1 MDLAGIGDGGD
12 LEVARDD
19 GPVAEDAA
27 QEGLLDLDRPHLR
40 EPDGGGMTA
49 ERPVDDEELLAGEND
64 AGVIPAPDGG
74 NGPDG
79 GDAEEEGACGGDRP
93 AAEKGRAAEQGDD
106 ESAPERADEH
116 DAVAPRVE
124 VDPLVHGF
132 ACFAARRQT
141 PRMSGTARRAA
152 TATLVALSIVVAAL
166 ALWKIKA
173 VIALLFLGFI
183 VAAAMRPG
191 VEWLHRRAH
200 IPRSAGV
207 LIHYLAL
214 LGAIALILWL
224 IVPRALSQVEQAIG
238 TVPTTKTQLQH
249 QTKQSTGIKHDIL
262 AAVQKRLK
270 KLPSIGDVLHPLV
283 SATKTAFEVVIGIFF
298 MFAVGAYWIF
308 ERDRAIALVQS
319 MLPRRHRR
327 VTRDTWV
334 LIDQKLGGFVRG
346 ELLLVV
352 FVAVVLS
359 FAFWLD
365 HEPYWLLIGTAAGIF
380 EVVPVIGPLLIGIL
394 AIGVGLTADWQTA
407 LGAGIAVLVLRQL
420 EDLFV
425 APRVLGHAV
434 GLSPLVVL
442 VSVTAIGILLG
453 GFYVLLAIPIAAVL
467 STLVDV
473 VLRDVDPAEEDVPP
487 LLFPAAK
494 D

>member
-1 MDLAGIGDGGD
+1 
-12 LEVARDD
+12 
-19 GPVAEDAA
+19 
-27 QEGLLDLDRPHLR
+27 
-40 EPDGGGMTA
+40 
-49 ERPVDDEELLAGEND
+49 
-64 AGVIPAPDGG
+64 
-74 NGPDG
+74 
-79 GDAEEEGACGGDRP
+79 
-93 AAEKGRAAEQGDD
+93 
-106 ESAPERADEH
+106 
-116 DAVAPRVE
+116 
-124 VDPLVHGF
+124 
-132 ACFAARRQT
+132 
-141 PRMSGTARRAA
+141 MSGTARRAA
-152 TATLVALSIVVAAL
+152 TATLVGLSIVVAAL

-191 VEWLHRRAH
+191 VEWLNRRAR
-200 IPRSAGV
+200 IPRSAGI
-207 LIHYLAL
+207 LLHYFAL
-214 LGAIALILWL
+214 LGAIGLVLWL

-238 TVPTTKTQLQH
+238 NVPTTSSQLQH
-249 QTKQSTGIKHDIL
+249 QANHSTGIKHEIL
-262 AAVQKRLK
+262 VAVQKRLQ
-270 KLPSIGDVLHPLV
+270 KLPSVGNVVHPVV
-283 SATKTAFEVVIGIFF
+283 SATKTAFEILIGIFF

-308 ERDRAIALVQS
+308 ERDRAIGLVQS
-319 MLPRRHRR
+319 MLPPQHRR

-352 FVAVVLS
+352 FVSVVLS

-365 HEPYWLLIGTAAGIF
+365 EEPYWLLIGTVAGVF
-380 EVVPVIGPLLIGIL
+380 ELVPVIGPLVIGIL
-394 AIGVGLTADWQTA
+394 AIGVGFTAGWQTA

-442 VSVTAIGILLG
+442 VSVTAIGILFG

-473 VLRDVDPAEEDVPP
+473 VVRDVDPAEEEVPP

>member
-1 MDLAGIGDGGD
+1 
-12 LEVARDD
+12 
-19 GPVAEDAA
+19 
-27 QEGLLDLDRPHLR
+27 
-40 EPDGGGMTA
+40 
-49 ERPVDDEELLAGEND
+49 
-64 AGVIPAPDGG
+64 
-74 NGPDG
+74 
-79 GDAEEEGACGGDRP
+79 
-93 AAEKGRAAEQGDD
+93 
-106 ESAPERADEH
+106 
-116 DAVAPRVE
+116 
-124 VDPLVHGF
+124 
-132 ACFAARRQT
+132 
-141 PRMSGTARRAA
+141 MSGTARRAA

-191 VEWLHRRAH
+191 VEWLNRRAH

-214 LGAIALILWL
+214 LGAIALVLWL

-270 KLPSIGDVLHPLV
+270 KLPSIGDVLHPVV
-283 SATKTAFEVVIGIFF
+283 SATKTAFEVLIGIFF

-308 ERDRAIALVQS
+308 ERDRAIGLVQS
-319 MLPRRHRR
+319 LLPRRHRR
-327 VTRDTWV
+327 VTRDTWL

-352 FVAVVLS
+352 FVAVLLS
-359 FAFWLD
+359 LAFWLD
-365 HEPYWLLIGTAAGIF
+365 GEPYWLLIGTAAGIL
-380 EVVPVIGPLLIGIL
+380 EVVPIIGPLVIGII
-394 AIGVGLTADWQTA
+394 AIGVGLTAGWQTA

-453 GFYVLLAIPIAAVL
+453 GFYVLLAIPITAVL

-473 VLRDVDPAEEDVPP
+473 VLRDVDPAGEDVPP